1 MGNMQR
7 CQWGIGWR
15 GVRYDGED
23 YGRVSDPMW
32 GSQILQLSISE
43 VSGEVESCFMYVI
56 LWISKNKHMGE
67 VVLKKMR
74 SNQFGHVLFLN
85 IISCS

>member
-56 LWISKNKHMGE
+56 L
-67 VVLKKMR
+67 
-74 SNQFGHVLFLN
+74 
-85 IISCS
+85 